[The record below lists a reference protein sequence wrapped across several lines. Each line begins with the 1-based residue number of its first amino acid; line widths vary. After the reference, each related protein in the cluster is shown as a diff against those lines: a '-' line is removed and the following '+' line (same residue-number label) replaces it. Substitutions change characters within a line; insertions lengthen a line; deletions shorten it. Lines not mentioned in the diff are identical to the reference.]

1 MANQEFIKE
10 LIENIFSIIGNYIYE
25 GSESIEEE
33 EDNQLLSPVL
43 DNMKKV
49 IIGVLLKDD
58 YVTESSNE
66 LLTSLIK
73 YEKENILRNIR
84 EEKTSIESLMILHQ
98 FYNKKRC

>member
-1 MANQEFIKE
+1 MANKEFIKE
-10 LIENIFSIIGNYIYE
+10 LVESIFSIVGNYIYE
-25 GSESIEEE
+25 GSESIEED
-33 EDNQLLSPVL
+33 DNQLLSPVL

-73 YEKENILRNIR
+73 YEKENIIRNIR
-84 EEKTSIESLMILHQ
+84 EEETSIESLMILHQ
-98 FYNKKRC
+98 LYKLKRC

>member
-1 MANQEFIKE
+1 MVIKTK
-10 LIENIFSIIGNYIYE
+10 
-25 GSESIEEE
+25 EED
-33 EDNQLLSPVL
+33 DNQLLSPVL

-73 YEKENILRNIR
+73 YEKENIIRNIR
-84 EEKTSIESLMILHQ
+84 EEETSIESLMILHQ
-98 FYNKKRC
+98 LYKLKRC